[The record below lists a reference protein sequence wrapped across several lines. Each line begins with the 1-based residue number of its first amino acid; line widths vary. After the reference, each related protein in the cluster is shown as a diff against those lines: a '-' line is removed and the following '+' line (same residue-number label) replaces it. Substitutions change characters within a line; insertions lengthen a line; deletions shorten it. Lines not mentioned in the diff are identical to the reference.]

1 MMTLD
6 MPLSLLIQ
14 QLYDSPLATAIRES
28 NNLFPVLQTFHI
40 VGTILLAGAI
50 AVVDLTLLRVL
61 FRGTAPRTLTRSLL
75 PITWLG
81 FAVMLISGGL
91 LFIAQSARVYTNV
104 FMQLKLGMLAI
115 ALLNVALFHATTF
128 RNASHWSD
136 ASNAP
141 KSARA
146 FAAVSL
152 LSWTAVIVTGRFI
165 AYF

>member
-1 MMTLD
+1 MS
-6 MPLSLLIQ
+6 LSVLIQ
-14 QLYDSPLATAIRES
+14 QLYDSPIATAIRES

-50 AVVDLTLLRVL
+50 AIVDLTLLRVL
-61 FRGTAPRTLTRSLL
+61 FRGTAPAALTRSLL

-81 FAVMLISGGL
+81 FGVMLVSGGL
-91 LFIAQSARVYTNV
+91 LFAAQSARIYSNF
-104 FMQLKLGMLAI
+104 FMQLKLGLLAV

-128 RNASHWSD
+128 RTAALWNNAIE
-136 ASNAP
+136 AP
-141 KSARA
+141 TSARA

-152 LSWTAVIVTGRFI
+152 ASWTAVIVTGRFI